1 MEPRIQYA
9 KTSDGVSIAYWT
21 LGEGAPFVHL
31 PSVPFSPALRLWHT
45 SGGRRWCES
54 LAEKRR
60 FVRYDD
66 RGFGHSDRY
75 GKGSGDAN
83 DRRAQREQEREQ
95 GLVAFACKLHG
106 DLVRELHAAAQ
117 AKGVGLNEI
126 TAELL
131 RKGLDK
137 K

>member
-1 MEPRIQYA
+1 MKRQQLEKVKGKKI
-9 KTSDGVSIAYWT
+9 T
-21 LGEGAPFVHL
+21 
-31 PSVPFSPALRLWHT
+31 
-45 SGGRRWCES
+45 GG
-54 LAEKRR
+54 
-60 FVRYDD
+60 
-66 RGFGHSDRY
+66 GFGGSDRY

-83 DRRAQREQEREQ
+83 DRRAQREHDREL
-95 GLVAFACKLHG
+95 GLVAFACKLQG
-106 DLVRELHAAAQ
+106 DLVRELQAAAQ